1 MEQNFIQKNLEIK
14 GMSCVNCG
22 MRIENALRC
31 LKGIVKVE
39 ASFSRTLVQV
49 TYDANAVDLDRI
61 KKVLQELGYP
71 VKGESFPAG
80 NDKLSVNQLL
90 GIGII
95 VFAVYSIVK
104 NTVGFNFIPQVNQS
118 MGYGLLFATGLVTSL
133 HCIAMCG
140 GINLSQCISNRD
152 LALGTGRLGKLKPS
166 LMYNSGRVISYT
178 LIGGAVGAL
187 GSVISFSGTTKG
199 AVIVISGVFMFV
211 IGFNMLGLVP
221 WLHRLNLRMP
231 KNFGEKIYKNTG
243 YNPFYIGL
251 LNGLMPCGPLQAMQ
265 LYALGTGSFFAGAL
279 SMFLFSLGTVPLMF
293 GLGAISTFM
302 SSKFTHRLAKASAVL
317 IMVLGIIM
325 VSRGFN
331 LLGFDTAVASP
342 ESGVRAASSIAR
354 VEGNVQTVTTDL
366 EPGWYAPI
374 ILQRGIPVRWT
385 IRAERSD
392 LNGCNNPVV
401 IPQYGV
407 EKKLVP
413 GDNIIEFTPTE
424 EGNVTYTCWMGMI
437 KGKISV
443 VADINNVDPEEVPE
457 ATGSAGRKSRW

>member
-1 MEQNFIQKNLEIK
+1 
-14 GMSCVNCG
+14 
-22 MRIENALRC
+22 
-31 LKGIVKVE
+31 
-39 ASFSRTLVQV
+39 
-49 TYDANAVDLDRI
+49 
-61 KKVLQELGYP
+61 
-71 VKGESFPAG
+71 
-80 NDKLSVNQLL
+80 
-90 GIGII
+90 
-95 VFAVYSIVK
+95 
-104 NTVGFNFIPQVNQS
+104 
-118 MGYGLLFATGLVTSL
+118 
-133 HCIAMCG
+133 
-140 GINLSQCISNRD
+140 
-152 LALGTGRLGKLKPS
+152 
-166 LMYNSGRVISYT
+166 
-178 LIGGAVGAL
+178 
-187 GSVISFSGTTKG
+187 
-199 AVIVISGVFMFV
+199 
-211 IGFNMLGLVP
+211 
-221 WLHRLNLRMP
+221 
-231 KNFGEKIYKNTG
+231 
-243 YNPFYIGL
+243 
-251 LNGLMPCGPLQAMQ
+251 
-265 LYALGTGSFFAGAL
+265 
-279 SMFLFSLGTVPLMF
+279 MFLFSLGTVPLMF

-342 ESGVRAASSIAR
+342 ESGVRAAGSIAR

-457 ATGSAGRKSRW
+457 ATGSVGRKSRW